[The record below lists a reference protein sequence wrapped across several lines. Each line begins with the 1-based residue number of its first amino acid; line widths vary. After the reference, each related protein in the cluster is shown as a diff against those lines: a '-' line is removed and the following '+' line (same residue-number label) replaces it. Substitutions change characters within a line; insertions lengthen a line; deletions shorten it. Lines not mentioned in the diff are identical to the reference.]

1 MAFVNGQEYKGK
13 DGVVGTWN
21 SQTGC
26 FHVVEDEISTKYTAE
41 EFLEKEEEPVKLVV
55 STPITEE

>member
-26 FHVVEDEISTKYTAE
+26 FHVVEDEVSTKYTAAEFGLEDQVSVVE
-41 EFLEKEEEPVKLVV
+41 EV
-55 STPITEE
+55 STTEE